1 MSSGITGS
9 TVPRRE
15 LGRRLRRLRE
25 EAGVTI
31 AMASK
36 HLEWSTPKIWRIEKG
51 EVGMRSLD
59 VRQMCELYG
68 AAAETAADLEAL
80 AKQTRVKDWWRV
92 YGDAIPHRLDLF
104 FGLEQAADTFRWYEP
119 YLVPGIAQT
128 VRYIR
133 EVLNADPTLGPDEIE
148 KRIQARL
155 DRQALITR
163 RLDPPQYDFLLD
175 EDFLHRPVVDP
186 KVMVEQLDHL
196 IGLSELS
203 NVTVRVV
210 PYTAGL
216 HPGIAT
222 GPFVILGF
230 PKTSRQGF
238 SEPETV
244 YLEDF
249 TGALY
254 LDKPS
259 DVGRYAAAFE
269 DLKGRSL
276 DEGATRDLIR
286 RTTRSLK

>member
-68 AAAETAADLEAL
+68 ADAETTVGLEAL
-80 AKQTRVKDWWRV
+80 AKQTRVKDWWRA
-92 YGDAIPHRLDLF
+92 YGDAIPHWLNLF
-104 FGLEQAADTFRWYEP
+104 FGLEQAADTFRWYESH
-119 YLVPGIAQT
+119 LVPGIVQT
-128 VRYIR
+128 ERYTR
-133 EVLNADPTLGPDEIE
+133 EVLNADRTLEPDEIE
-148 KRIQARL
+148 NRIRARL

-163 RLDPPQYDFLLD
+163 RLDPPQYEFLLD
-175 EDFLHRPVVDP
+175 EDFLHRPVVSP
-186 KVMVEQLDHL
+186 EVMVEQLDHL
-196 IGLSELS
+196 VALTELP
-203 NVTVRVV
+203 NVTLRVV
-210 PYTAGL
+210 PYAAGL
-216 HPGIAT
+216 HPGVAS

-230 PKTSRQGF
+230 PKTTRQGF

-244 YLEDF
+244 YVEDF

-254 LDKPS
+254 LDKAS
-259 DVGRYAAAFE
+259 DVDRYAAAFE
-269 DLKGRSL
+269 DLKERSL
-276 DEGATRDLIR
+276 DEKTTRDLIHQ
-286 RTTRSLK
+286 TTRSLK